1 MYRSI
6 LSISLQ
12 VSEPGKG
19 EETENV
25 QKSQSGGFLDL
36 VDRRKAGM
44 VGRSDG
50 GSLGVGVAGSAT
62 GGVAG
67 LVSAG
72 LGEGGGVAFLAGG
85 AWLSGMVTCWVGIGG
100 SVGRLIGGM

>member
-1 MYRSI
+1 MYRSV

-12 VSEPGKG
+12 VSEPGSG

-36 VDRRKAGM
+36 VDRRRAGM
-44 VGRSDG
+44 GGGSDG
-50 GSLGVGVAGSAT
+50 RSLGVGVAGSRT

-67 LVSAG
+67 PVSAG
-72 LGEGGGVAFLAGG
+72 LGGGGGVASLAGG
-85 AWLSGMVTCWVGIGG
+85 AWLSGVVTCWVGIGG
-100 SVGRLIGGM
+100 SIGRLIGGM